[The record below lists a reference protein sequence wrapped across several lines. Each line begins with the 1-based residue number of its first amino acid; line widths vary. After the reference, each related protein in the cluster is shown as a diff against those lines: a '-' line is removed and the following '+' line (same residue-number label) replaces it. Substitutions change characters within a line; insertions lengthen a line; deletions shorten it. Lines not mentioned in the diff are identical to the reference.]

1 MAKSDYVCCNNCNEK
16 CVYNPDS
23 EAIVYCQSCFEKPAA
38 ERDRYKEALE
48 EIAKKHFP
56 CEDEPWCI
64 ALIAQ
69 TALADPKGSTPL
81 GTERK

>member
-1 MAKSDYVCCNNCNEK
+1 M
-16 CVYNPDS
+16 S
-23 EAIVYCQSCFEKPAA
+23 EDTQMRNGFEQHALDRLKTVEA